1 SEPARH
7 RAPAANGTAT
17 RRAGWP
23 ATRGPCGHRGGCRTR
38 SRVRHAPSAAR
49 CARRAGRRARPSR
62 RSSRS
67 GRARRPRAPAR
78 TGRRRWHGLR
88 TAGRDGP
95 LRYSDPMTSS
105 PQITPPGTG
114 PRPAGYAP
122 AFVAEVLDDALAH
135 DCRVYSITGLQGT
148 GKSTIAA
155 QLVGL
160 ARERGLHAVALSI
173 DDFYLDH
180 DERARLGREVHPL
193 LATRGP
199 PGSHDVA
206 LACEVVDALREGRS
220 TRLPRFDKIADSR
233 LPRTDWPVVDG
244 VDLVLFEGWFQ
255 KVPAQLPDE
264 LSEPVNELERDE
276 DPQGTW
282 RTYCNAS

>member
-1 SEPARH
+1 
-7 RAPAANGTAT
+7 
-17 RRAGWP
+17 
-23 ATRGPCGHRGGCRTR
+23 
-38 SRVRHAPSAAR
+38 
-49 CARRAGRRARPSR
+49 
-62 RSSRS
+62 
-67 GRARRPRAPAR
+67 
-78 TGRRRWHGLR
+78 
-88 TAGRDGP
+88 
-95 LRYSDPMTSS
+95 MTSS
-105 PQITPPGTG
+105 PQITPPGTA
-114 PRPAGYAP
+114 PRPAGYDP

-155 QLVGL
+155 QLVEL

-220 TRLPRFDKIADSR
+220 TRLPRFDKIADRR

-282 RTYCNAS
+282 RTYCNTSLGNDYGPLWAQLDRLLFLQGPGFDQVPEWRWQQECTLQAANPGRAAMSRPQVMRFVQFFERVSRHAWQVLPGIADRTRRLDARRRPVD

>member
-1 SEPARH
+1 
-7 RAPAANGTAT
+7 
-17 RRAGWP
+17 
-23 ATRGPCGHRGGCRTR
+23 
-38 SRVRHAPSAAR
+38 
-49 CARRAGRRARPSR
+49 
-62 RSSRS
+62 
-67 GRARRPRAPAR
+67 
-78 TGRRRWHGLR
+78 
-88 TAGRDGP
+88 
-95 LRYSDPMTSS
+95 
-105 PQITPPGTG
+105 
-114 PRPAGYAP
+114 
-122 AFVAEVLDDALAH
+122 
-135 DCRVYSITGLQGT
+135 QGT

-193 LATRGP
+193 LAPRGP

-206 LACEVVDALREGRS
+206 RACEVVDALREGRS
-220 TRLPRFDKIADSR
+220 TRLPRFDKIADHR

-255 KVPAQLPDE
+255 KVPAQLPEE

-276 DPQGTW
+276 DPRGTW
-282 RTYCNAS
+282 RTYCNASLGNDYGPLWAQLDRLLFLQGPGFDQVPE

>member
-1 SEPARH
+1 
-7 RAPAANGTAT
+7 
-17 RRAGWP
+17 
-23 ATRGPCGHRGGCRTR
+23 
-38 SRVRHAPSAAR
+38 
-49 CARRAGRRARPSR
+49 
-62 RSSRS
+62 
-67 GRARRPRAPAR
+67 
-78 TGRRRWHGLR
+78 
-88 TAGRDGP
+88 
-95 LRYSDPMTSS
+95 MTSS
-105 PQITPPGTG
+105 PQITPPGTA
-114 PRPAGYAP
+114 PRPAGYDP

-155 QLVGL
+155 QLVEL

-220 TRLPRFDKIADSR
+220 TRLPRFDKIADRR

-282 RTYCNAS
+282 RTYCNTSLGNDYGPLWAQLDRLLFLQGPGFDQVPEWRWQQECTLQAANPGRAAMSRPQVMRFVQFFERVSRHAWQVLPGIADRTRRLDASRRPVD